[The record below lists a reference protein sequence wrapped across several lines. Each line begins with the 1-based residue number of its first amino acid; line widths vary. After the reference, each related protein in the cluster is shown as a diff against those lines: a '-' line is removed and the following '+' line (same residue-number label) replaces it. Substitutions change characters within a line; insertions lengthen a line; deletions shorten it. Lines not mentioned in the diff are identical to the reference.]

1 MTLSGLRLRWTLIAP
16 IAFAIGTIVMFLTVG
31 IPYQRDTIFLWLLIG
46 LFCFSLAD
54 VKGFLRGLVRDW
66 LPFVAL
72 LVAYDSLRGTAGRL
86 LPVHYMPQI
95 RVDRWLFGGQVPT
108 VTLQHWLWHGR
119 VVWYDVICWAV
130 YLTHFFFTPV
140 LAAVLWRLNRR
151 RFRKF
156 AMLVI
161 GLSFAGLATYAVFPA
176 APPWMASQRHLIAP
190 ITRIVPQVWTVLPLR
205 SSGGIV
211 ERGYQYANNVAAVPS
226 LHAAFSLLVAI
237 TLWPRRHRW
246 LRPLVIAY
254 PLAMAFA
261 VVYTGEHYVSDV
273 LLGWIY
279 TVGVVLVGAALPILR
294 HRLRAASMPA
304 AAVAS
309 AAAWSGAPATVEP
322 PTPAP
327 VDPSDQSL
335 R

>member
-1 MTLSGLRLRWTLIAP
+1 LTLLYLRLRWTLVAP

-46 LFCFSLAD
+46 LFCFSVSD

-66 LPFVAL
+66 LPFLAL

-108 VTLQHWLWHGR
+108 VTLQRWLWHGR
-119 VVWYDVICWAV
+119 VTWYDVICWAV
-130 YLTHFFFTPV
+130 YMTHFFFTPV
-140 LAAVLWRLNRR
+140 LAAVLWRVNRR
-151 RFRKF
+151 RFHKF
-156 AMLVI
+156 ALLVVS
-161 GLSFAGLATYAVFPA
+161 LSFAGLATYALFPA

-190 ITRIVPQVWTVLPLR
+190 ITRLVPQVWKALPLR

-211 ERGYQYANNVAAVPS
+211 ERGYAYANNVAAVPS

-237 TLWPRRHRW
+237 TLWPRRRRW
-246 LRPLVIAY
+246 LRPIVIAY

-273 LLGWIY
+273 LLGWVY
-279 TVGVVLVGAALPILR
+279 TGGVVLIGEAFLLLR
-294 HRLRAASMPA
+294 RRLRPAVVPATAVA
-304 AAVAS
+304 AAG
-309 AAAWSGAPATVEP
+309 AW

-327 VDPSDQSL
+327 TEPGTPAPIKPSD
-335 R
+335 